1 MKKIH
6 VKMWISV
13 MKPFINIRFFTAS
26 LVATY
31 SLWCVY
37 PVVFA
42 QDFQGA
48 QPNTQ
53 EIAQDAKVDVKNT
66 GLSVKVAPGELLP
79 VSVKLSNFG
88 GNKRV
93 DVTVNYEIINGNGDL
108 IYAISETVAVETTA
122 SFTKNIQ
129 IPFGAPSGN
138 YVAKTSIL
146 YNDQLVPATSQFS
159 FVVERKIFGFF
170 QSDFLVYGGI
180 TLILA
185 IIMLI
190 AGRFLVKRQKVT
202 RFAPIDYSHI
212 PYEKRAFFELLSD
225 TIMQMRSRVGDKA
238 LTIATNINGLVID
251 KRNGRIL
258 EINDNP
264 SKIIAQLVLMYD
276 QALNEKVS
284 FSFRNKY

>member
-1 MKKIH
+1 
-6 VKMWISV
+6 MWITFSKNGV
-13 MKPFINIRFFTAS
+13 MKPLTSIRFFMAG
-26 LVATY
+26 LIVAY
-31 SLWCVY
+31 SLWWVS
-37 PVVFA
+37 PIVFA

-48 QPNTQ
+48 QLD
-53 EIAQDAKVDVKNT
+53 IAQDAKIDVKNT
-66 GLSVKVAPGELLP
+66 GLSVKVAPGELLL

-93 DVTVNYEIINGNGDL
+93 DVTIHYEIIDGDENQ
-108 IYAISETVAVETTA
+108 IYTITETVAVETTA

-129 IPFGAPSGN
+129 IPFGTPPGN
-138 YVAKTSIL
+138 YISKTSIV

-159 FVVERKIFGFF
+159 FMVERKIFGFF
-170 QSDFLVYGGI
+170 QSDFWMYGAI

-225 TIMQMRSRVGDKA
+225 TIMQMRSRVGDRA
-238 LTIATNINGLVID
+238 LTIATNIDGLVID
-251 KRNGRIL
+251 QKNGRIL

-284 FSFRNKY
+284 FSFRKKY

>member
-1 MKKIH
+1 
-6 VKMWISV
+6 MWITFSKNGV
-13 MKPFINIRFFTAS
+13 MKPLTSICFFMAG
-26 LVATY
+26 LIVAY
-31 SLWCVY
+31 SLWWVS
-37 PVVFA
+37 PIVFA

-48 QPNTQ
+48 QLDTQ
-53 EIAQDAKVDVKNT
+53 EISQDAKVDVKNT
-66 GLSVKVAPGELLP
+66 GLSAKVAPGELLP

-93 DVTVNYEIINGNGDL
+93 DVTINYEIINSNGDL

-146 YNDQLVPATSQFS
+146 YNNQLVPATSQFS

-170 QSDFLVYGGI
+170 QSDFWMYGAI

-190 AGRFLVKRQKVT
+190 TGRFLVKRQKVT

-212 PYEKRAFFELLSD
+212 PYDKRAFFELLSD

-238 LTIATNINGLVID
+238 LAIAMNIDGLVID
-251 KRNGRIL
+251 QKNGRIL

-284 FSFRNKY
+284 FSFRKKY

>member
-1 MKKIH
+1 
-6 VKMWISV
+6 MWITFSKNGV
-13 MKPFINIRFFTAS
+13 MKPLTSIRFFMAG
-26 LVATY
+26 LIVAY
-31 SLWCVY
+31 SLWWVS
-37 PVVFA
+37 PIVFA

-48 QPNTQ
+48 QLDTQ
-53 EIAQDAKVDVKNT
+53 EISQDAKVDVKNT
-66 GLSVKVAPGELLP
+66 GLSAKVAPGELLP

-93 DVTVNYEIINGNGDL
+93 DVTINYEIINSNGDL

-146 YNDQLVPATSQFS
+146 YNNQLVPATSQFS

-170 QSDFLVYGGI
+170 QSDFWMYGAI

-190 AGRFLVKRQKVT
+190 TGRFLVKRQKVT

-212 PYEKRAFFELLSD
+212 PYDKRAFFELLSD

-238 LTIATNINGLVID
+238 LAIAMNIDGLVID
-251 KRNGRIL
+251 QKNGRIL

-284 FSFRNKY
+284 FSFRKKY